1 MGILKTSNIKVYETN
16 LKLISFS
23 SLYVQNPKIK
33 KKSLFFLGFQ
43 INKRRNDKITYNQKK
58 KYKRILSLKK
68 KKESKDVPAVA
79 VKLPT
84 FMFLK
89 KRKKL
94 FSINQKKILKKN
106 YKKKKKKGSSSN
118 FIR

>member
-1 MGILKTSNIKVYETN
+1 MGKKILKTSNIKVYKTN

-43 INKRRNDKITYNQKK
+43 INKRRNDKITYK
-58 KYKRILSLKK
+58 KK

-94 FSINQKKILKKN
+94 FSINQKKILKK
-106 YKKKKKKGSSSN
+106 KKKKGSSSN

>member
-1 MGILKTSNIKVYETN
+1 MGN
-16 LKLISFS
+16 LKPLILRSINKLKAYQFLS

-33 KKSLFFLGFQ
+33 KIFIFLGFQ

-58 KYKRILSLKK
+58 KYK
-68 KKESKDVPAVA
+68 DVPAVA

-89 KRKKL
+89 KKNFFSIIKKKNLKKKL
-94 FSINQKKILKKN
+94 LEIKNNKKRKFFK
-106 YKKKKKKGSSSN
+106 
-118 FIR
+118 FH

>member
-1 MGILKTSNIKVYETN
+1 MGTN

-33 KKSLFFLGFQ
+33 KIFIFLGFQ
-43 INKRRNDKITYNQKK
+43 INKRRNDKITYNQK
-58 KYKRILSLKK
+58 KK

-89 KRKKL
+89 KKI
-94 FSINQKKILKKN
+94 FFHNQKKNLKKKLLEIKN
-106 YKKKKKKGSSSN
+106 NKKRKFFK
-118 FIR
+118 FH

>member
-1 MGILKTSNIKVYETN
+1 MGNFKTSNIKVYKTN

-43 INKRRNDKITYNQKK
+43 INKRRNDKITYKK
-58 KYKRILSLKK
+58 KNIKNTELKK
-68 KKESKDVPAVA
+68 KEESKDVPAVA

-89 KRKKL
+89 KPSL
-94 FSINQKKILKKN
+94 PPSLL
-106 YKKKKKKGSSSN
+106 SLSPSPSLTPSPPPLSLTT
-118 FIR
+118 

>member
-1 MGILKTSNIKVYETN
+1 MGNKLKAS
-16 LKLISFS
+16 ISFS

-33 KKSLFFLGFQ
+33 KKIFIFLGFQ
-43 INKRRNDKITYNQKK
+43 INKRRNDKITYNQK
-58 KYKRILSLKK
+58 KK

-89 KRKKL
+89 KEKI
-94 FSINQKKILKKN
+94 FFHNQKKKF
-106 YKKKKKKGSSSN
+106 KKKLLEIKLIKKGSSSN

>member
-1 MGILKTSNIKVYETN
+1 MGNFKTSNIKVYKQT
-16 LKLISFS
+16 KLISFS
-23 SLYVQNPKIK
+23 SLYVQNPKI

-58 KYKRILSLKK
+58 K
-68 KKESKDVPAVA
+68 ESKDVPAVA

-89 KRKKL
+89 KKKL
-94 FSINQKKILKKN
+94 FFHNQKKILKKIITN
-106 YKKKKKKGSSSN
+106 KKKKKEVLQISLDKKVV
-118 FIR
+118 

>member
-1 MGILKTSNIKVYETN
+1 MGTN

-33 KKSLFFLGFQ
+33 KNLYFFLGFQ

-58 KYKRILSLKK
+58 KYK
-68 KKESKDVPAVA
+68 ESKDVPAVA

-89 KRKKL
+89 KEKT
-94 FSINQKKILKKN
+94 FFHNQKKFKKKLLEI
-106 YKKKKKKGSSSN
+106 KKKKRKFFK
-118 FIR
+118 FH

>member
-1 MGILKTSNIKVYETN
+1 MGFNKTSNIKVYKQTYS
-16 LKLISFS
+16 LSFS
-23 SLYVQNPKIK
+23 LLYMFKTL
-33 KKSLFFLGFQ
+33 KKSFLGFQ

-58 KYKRILSLKK
+58 KHKEYWALK

-89 KRKKL
+89 K
-94 FSINQKKILKKN
+94 
-106 YKKKKKKGSSSN
+106 KKKTFFFFFIIKKEVLQISLDKKVV
-118 FIR
+118 

>member
-1 MGILKTSNIKVYETN
+1 MGNLKPLILRSKTN

-33 KKSLFFLGFQ
+33 KKIFIFLGFQ
-43 INKRRNDKITYNQKK
+43 INKRRNDKITYNQ
-58 KYKRILSLKK
+58 KK

-89 KRKKL
+89 KKKI
-94 FSINQKKILKKN
+94 FFHNQKKKF
-106 YKKKKKKGSSSN
+106 KKKLLEIKINKKRK
-118 FIR
+118 FFKFH